1 MVDPKLL
8 KSIKQYWDQGVK
20 RNTIR
25 NSLIQSGWSE
35 KDVDKALDKAT
46 GKKAEEIKKEPEII
60 SDKVSFDKK
69 KIFFIIIAVIV
80 TLVLAVFLY
89 SSLFKLGFSED
100 IPEGFVGLGKIESVI
115 LYKMEFYNSLA
126 INAASPLKE
135 AIQNGRVNLI
145 MTDNKGKKILDAL
158 GITVENSQI
167 IPEFVT
173 KVEDP
178 SFDVKFTEAMFY
190 SMIGDPPDRDQ
201 RFLEGYDK
209 GKIKIKAYGKENK
222 EKLRLLNDFAQYF
235 FV

>member
-1 MVDPKLL
+1 MVDPNLL

-20 RNTIR
+20 RDTIR

-35 KDVDKALDKAT
+35 KDVDQALDKVA
-46 GKKAEEIKKEPEII
+46 GKKVEEIKKEPEII
-60 SDKVSFDKK
+60 SDKVSFAKK
-69 KIFFIIIAVIV
+69 KLFFIIIAVIV
-80 TLVLAVFLY
+80 ILVLGVFLY
-89 SSLFKLGFSED
+89 FSLFKIGFSED
-100 IPEGFVGLGKIESVI
+100 IPEGFVSLGKIESVI

-167 IPEFVT
+167 IPEFVI

-178 SFDVKFTEAMFY
+178 YFDVKFTEDMFY

-222 EKLRLLNDFAQYF
+222 EKLRLLNDFVQYF